1 MLLAALRP
9 LPPRCNPSTD
19 SAHASHLTPSEP
31 PPHPLCTPSAPPA
44 PPVQAIEVS
53 WQQEAAVTSYC
64 VLVCLWLI
72 NWVAAIA
79 WASMSCAVAYWF
91 V

>member
-1 MLLAALRP
+1 M
-9 LPPRCNPSTD
+9 
-19 SAHASHLTPSEP
+19 
-31 PPHPLCTPSAPPA
+31 
-44 PPVQAIEVS
+44 QAIEVS